1 MGTKPRKTPYKV
13 KAALAQRAAFLE
25 SLPEEVRSARSILA
39 AWLAKYEHA
48 RTRALG
54 RVKAARTS
62 RERLEGEME
71 EGGLL
76 GPKEQA
82 LQIAWGT
89 AWASE
94 SRALSALYFWEVTLL
109 SVCRPDL
116 SEEPL
121 LAAAAGLVNLWAEGW
136 EVLHEW
142 EEEDEDDDPRGY
154 RLSDA
159 LQNWLFS
166 ELCGPSDDDEDDVP
180 RSVKRKRE
188 PEVPRRLFDPKNL
201 LPTLQALRRDVERN
215 PGSYGQ
221 RERRAILECQHV
233 LEEAFEAAV
242 D

>member
-1 MGTKPRKTPYKV
+1 MKKRKTPYKV
-13 KAALAQRAAFLE
+13 KTALAQRAAFLE
-25 SLPEEVRSARSILA
+25 SLPVEVQRARAVLA
-39 AWLAKYEHA
+39 AWLSKHDSA
-48 RTRALG
+48 RCRALG
-54 RVKAARTS
+54 RVKSARKS
-62 RERLEGEME
+62 RERLEEELE
-71 EGGLL
+71 EGGSLST
-76 GPKEQA
+76 KEQI
-82 LQIAWGT
+82 LQVAWRT
-89 AWASE
+89 AYASE

-116 SEEPL
+116 SEEAL
-121 LAAAAGLVNLWAEGW
+121 LAAAAGMVNLWAEGW
-136 EVLHEW
+136 EVLHED

-180 RSVKRKRE
+180 RSAKRKRE

-233 LEEAFEAAV
+233 LGEAFEAA
-242 D
+242 DD